1 MDTRGW
7 ASVLGMARKNLAD
20 GYTMTLYHRKS
31 NEFNGGAALTNS
43 LLYEARCGHCCAALQ
58 HANAKVLNSNTTT
71 DRVAARPNAEAH
83 LEKRVM
89 FQQAQHQ
96 AARNDRPVT
105 WQDVARARQW
115 ALILHQ
121 NDLDHTWKPGAV
133 STRRPVVI
141 NMKRN
146 GAEVCRMALLIVT
159 DGQRRNIL
167 VAYAWR
173 GADPCY
179 RRRIMSIAPG
189 RTRI

>member
-1 MDTRGW
+1 MKKLLYSECSFLMKACRMDTRGW

-96 AARNDRPVT
+96 AAIGP
-105 WQDVARARQW
+105 
-115 ALILHQ
+115 
-121 NDLDHTWKPGAV
+121 
-133 STRRPVVI
+133 
-141 NMKRN
+141 
-146 GAEVCRMALLIVT
+146 
-159 DGQRRNIL
+159 
-167 VAYAWR
+167 
-173 GADPCY
+173 
-179 RRRIMSIAPG
+179 
-189 RTRI
+189 